1 MLRLG
6 EASAANNLSPR
17 RHSSPRLKLVRNRTI
32 RRVNLRDSRML
43 LEAPASARMLSEYC
57 EYRRLARRIVLIPT
71 NTALRRKAAEG
82 LVQLCMDGWLRPQH
96 RDRPVA
102 YRVAECV
109 KHFESTAIALS
120 RSLEGFR
127 YLRINKHS
135 KAFGVRQISQI
146 SKDFLWQAACQI
158 QFQNR
163 FCGNG
168 LRLHKRRVQRTRTSA
183 LRKNRTSGLGCR

>member
-1 MLRLG
+1 MR
-6 EASAANNLSPR
+6 
-17 RHSSPRLKLVRNRTI
+17 
-32 RRVNLRDSRML
+32 

-109 KHFESTAIALS
+109 
-120 RSLEGFR
+120 
-127 YLRINKHS
+127 
-135 KAFGVRQISQI
+135 
-146 SKDFLWQAACQI
+146 
-158 QFQNR
+158 
-163 FCGNG
+163 
-168 LRLHKRRVQRTRTSA
+168 
-183 LRKNRTSGLGCR
+183 